1 MAEEVLM
8 HMSKDFVCT
17 LHDSLIA
24 ELLRNLEGISYHIYC
39 TENFVFIRVNINT
52 PMCYGYTLPCIVML
66 SQFLNLKSCKDIESK
81 STIHKYKRTTSFWQ
95 NCFVEK
101 IEG

>member
-24 ELLRNLEGISYHIYC
+24 ELLRNLEGISYHIYY
-39 TENFVFIRVNINT
+39 TENFVFIR
-52 PMCYGYTLPCIVML
+52 G
-66 SQFLNLKSCKDIESK
+66 Q
-81 STIHKYKRTTSFWQ
+81 H
-95 NCFVEK
+95 
-101 IEG
+101 